1 MEKKNYI
8 TNIEHEKCK
17 KAAKAYAE
25 LEQEDII
32 LVDVGRYGFLML
44 QYFQPLSIFDD
55 VITFTESKK
64 MFDFL
69 WDEWLYSQLIYIAKE
84 MQIVD
89 IDYDDVFDLL
99 TTDQQ
104 QKLLS
109 KRNYFLKK
117 ASMI

>member
-8 TNIEHEKCK
+8 TNIEHEKCT

-32 LVDVGRYGFLML
+32 LVDVGRYGFVML